1 MRLLVIIMVLFGLE
15 FPSKAQI
22 NTNLGVNSSIA
33 AGSNNI
39 IQVGVQ
45 RSFIGAGAGNTNAAN
60 NSIVGAGYNNGVF
73 SAPRSGIVAGSTNK
87 ILTGA
92 ANCFIGAGS
101 LNLIEAGS
109 TNSFIGTGW
118 SNQISEFAPL
128 SFIGAGKYNRIGKNG
143 GPLGYSGDSSFIGAG
158 YSNAISASV
167 VNSAIVSGSLNQVYN
182 PNSVYTN
189 SNNFIGGGY
198 SNVISNV
205 NFSTIT
211 GGRKNWIDE
220 NRSFIGGGE
229 SNIVSGS
236 NSVIGGGRG
245 NLVDGRSDH
254 SAILGGFD
262 NTIQSFRSYGTI
274 GGGWS
279 NVIGGGS
286 TAQGQVVAGGAQN
299 TNVHAYGVI
308 GGGYGNNLYLGDSN
322 NYSVI
327 AGGLNNQIGHE
338 SGAIGGGEGNSVAGR
353 WGVIPGG
360 YLSRAYGQLSF
371 AAGYRAYATNDGS
384 FVWNGS
390 TQITASTNDFSFTVR
405 CLGGARFITS
415 TYTNGFPG
423 VTNGVILAA
432 GGSSWAS
439 LSDRNSKTNF
449 HPIQP
454 REVLAKLADMPV
466 SMWEYKGSPGRTYIG
481 PTAQD
486 FHQAFGLGQ
495 DDKSISTL
503 DTDGVMYAAIQ
514 GLVEELKERDQMM
527 ALQRLE
533 NASAL
538 VQRDGEIESLKKDIR
553 EMKDRID
560 SMLPPSTVKK

>member
-1 MRLLVIIMVLFGLE
+1 MVLFGLE

-45 RSFIGAGAGNTNAAN
+45 RSFIGAGDGNTNAAN

-109 TNSFIGTGW
+109 TNSFIGAGY
-118 SNQISEFAPL
+118 SNQISEAAPL

-167 VNSAIVSGSLNQVYN
+167 VNSGIVSGSLNQVYN

-205 NFSTIT
+205 SFSTIV

-245 NLVDGRSDH
+245 NLVNYRSDH

-299 TNVHAYGVI
+299 NNLHAYGVI

-371 AAGYRAYATNDGS
+371 AAGYRAYATNAGS

-454 REVLAKLADMPV
+454 RVVLAKLADMPV
-466 SMWEYKGSPGRTYIG
+466 SMWEYKGSPGRAYIG

-553 EMKDRID
+553 ELKDRID

>member
-1 MRLLVIIMVLFGLE
+1 MRRKLVPFLFFVLTTDGFSQALGPNSFVGGGL
-15 FPSKAQI
+15 Q
-22 NTNLGVNSSIA
+22 NTVTATSDQG
-33 AGSNNI
+33 
-39 IQVGVQ
+39 
-45 RSFIGAGAGNTNAAN
+45 FIGAGARNTNAAN
-60 NSIVGAGYNNGVF
+60 NC
-73 SAPRSGIVAGSTNK
+73 GIVAGVDNNIKTE
-87 ILTGA
+87 A
-92 ANCFIGAGS
+92 RRAFIGAGHF
-101 LNLIEAGS
+101 NAIFEGS
-109 TNSFIGTGW
+109 SNSFIGAGW
-118 SNQISEFAPL
+118 SNQISEAAPL

-205 NFSTIT
+205 SFSTIV

-245 NLVDGRSDH
+245 NLVDSRSDH

-299 TNVHAYGVI
+299 NNLHAYGVI

-371 AAGYRAYATNDGS
+371 AAGYRAYATNAGS

-454 REVLAKLADMPV
+454 RVVLAKLADMPV
-466 SMWEYKGSPGRTYIG
+466 SMWEYKGSPGRAYIG

-553 EMKDRID
+553 ELKDRID

>member
-1 MRLLVIIMVLFGLE
+1 MRKKLVPFLLFVLTTDGFSQALGTNSFVGAGL
-15 FPSKAQI
+15 Q
-22 NTNLGVNSSIA
+22 NTVTATSANG
-33 AGSNNI
+33 
-39 IQVGVQ
+39 
-45 RSFIGAGAGNTNAAN
+45 FIGAGARNTNAAN
-60 NSIVGAGYNNGVF
+60 NG
-73 SAPRSGIVAGSTNK
+73 GIVAGADNSIKTE
-87 ILTGA
+87 A
-92 ANCFIGAGS
+92 RRAFIGAGNG
-101 LNLIEAGS
+101 NLIESGS
-109 TNSFIGTGW
+109 SNSFIGAGW
-118 SNQISEFAPL
+118 INQISEAAPL
-128 SFIGAGKYNRIGKNG
+128 SFIGAGKYNRIGRNG

-182 PNSVYTN
+182 PNSFYTN

-205 NFSTIT
+205 SFSTIA

-236 NSVIGGGRG
+236 NSVIGGGGG
-245 NLVDGRSDH
+245 NLVDYGSYH

-279 NVIGGGS
+279 NVIGGGP
-286 TAQGQVVAGGAQN
+286 AQGQVVAGGALN
-299 TNVHAYGVI
+299 TNLHAYGVI
-308 GGGYGNNLYLGDSN
+308 GGGYGNYLYFGDSN

-327 AGGLNNQIGHE
+327 AGGIGNRIGHE
-338 SGAIGGGEGNSVAGR
+338 SGAIGGGEENRVAGR

-360 YLSRAYGQLSF
+360 YFSRAFGEMSF
-371 AAGYRAYATNDGS
+371 AAGYRAYATNAGS

-390 TQITASTNDFSFTVR
+390 PQITASTNDFSFTVR

-454 REVLAKLADMPV
+454 RVVLAKLADMPV
-466 SMWEYKGSPGRTYIG
+466 SMWEYKGSPGRAYIG

-553 EMKDRID
+553 ELKDRID

>member
-1 MRLLVIIMVLFGLE
+1 MRRKLVPFLFFVLTTDGFSQALGTNSFVGAGL
-15 FPSKAQI
+15 Q
-22 NTNLGVNSSIA
+22 NTVTVTSANG
-33 AGSNNI
+33 
-39 IQVGVQ
+39 
-45 RSFIGAGAGNTNAAN
+45 FIGAGARNTNAAN
-60 NSIVGAGYNNGVF
+60 NG
-73 SAPRSGIVAGSTNK
+73 GIVAGADNSIKTE
-87 ILTGA
+87 A
-92 ANCFIGAGS
+92 RRAFIGAGNG
-101 LNLIEAGS
+101 NLIEAGS
-109 TNSFIGTGW
+109 TSSFIGAGW
-118 SNQISEFAPL
+118 SNQISEAAPL

-205 NFSTIT
+205 SFSTIA

-236 NSVIGGGRG
+236 NSVIGGGGG
-245 NLVDGRSDH
+245 NLVDYGSYH

-279 NVIGGGS
+279 NVIGGGP
-286 TAQGQVVAGGAQN
+286 AQGQVVAGGALN
-299 TNVHAYGVI
+299 TNLHAYGVI
-308 GGGYGNNLYLGDSN
+308 GGGYGNKLYLGESN

-327 AGGLNNQIGHE
+327 AGGIGNRIGHE
-338 SGAIGGGEGNSVAGR
+338 FGAIGGGDENTVAGR

-360 YLSRAYGQLSF
+360 LLSRAFGEMSF
-371 AAGYRAYATNDGS
+371 AAGYRAYATNAGS

-390 TQITASTNDFSFTVR
+390 PQITASTNDFSFTVR

-454 REVLAKLADMPV
+454 RVVLAKLADMPV
-466 SMWEYKGSPGRTYIG
+466 SMWEYKGSPGRAYIG

-553 EMKDRID
+553 ELKDRID